1 MEESIREGEEMRES
15 ILALPIRGEYDSGRL
30 SELEKQ
36 LTQMQ
41 NTLATIVMVESNS
54 ISIEGYRHAMT
65 QEVLEL
71 SQENSELK
79 AKITQLEASSP
90 SEVPSK
96 KDVAFRLFV
105 FLLVTFGSVAAQ
117 AAYAKSGVAIG
128 DSMHGG
134 FVIWAR
140 APSQNVIAVVRVDW
154 AVASDNEFK
163 QVKQQGS
170 VSTTL
175 DVDWSVKVDV
185 ANLKPTKVY
194 YYQFIVNGTASMI
207 GRSKTLPRANDR
219 ALERVNLAVASC
231 ALLSYC
237 YFNAYDAIADW
248 AENNRLDAVLH
259 LGDYIYEYSSSA
271 LLWDESDPGKG
282 TRSHYPRKE
291 IVMLQDYRERHSQW
305 DSDRGTMRMRG
316 ALPLIAVWD
325 DHEFTNN
332 AFRTGAQNYNNGDN
346 EDPALPWKL
355 RAANASLEDRHRI
368 YRQFQYGK
376 LASLLMLH
384 TRFTGRDPEQPSKPF
399 NTSDMR
405 YFNIVFAPA
414 WRFTNGAINTD
425 GWDGYAASLLLAHLP
440 PCLAHPLLA
449 HPLLLEAERE
459 RILDTIEQ
467 HAIDNVVV
475 LTGDVHSS
483 FAMDVPREQFKA
495 YEPETGVGYD
505 PATGRGSLAL
515 EIVCNAVGFDNLF
528 RTQKRNVKYV
538 QSLYK
543 VRLKP
548 TIITNLTI
556 HSILNSVTEAAG
568 AYLLHYCLIPCG
580 AASQLG
586 MTDMHPLTLTWP

>member
-1 MEESIREGEEMRES
+1 MQYIGTVAAVRAVLVAKAATLARAGMASLTELIKKMKESIREGQEMRES

-41 NTLATIVMVESNS
+41 NTLATIVMVESNTT
-54 ISIEGYRHAMT
+54 SIEGYRQAKEECDAMT

-71 SQENSELK
+71 SQENAELK
-79 AKITQLEASSP
+79 AKITQLEASSG
-90 SEVPSK
+90 EVPSK

-185 ANLKPTKVY
+185 ANLKPKKVY
-194 YYQFIVNGTASMI
+194 CYQFIVNGTASMI

-231 ALLSYC
+231 ALLSYS

-248 AENNRLDAVLH
+248 AENNRLDAVLVGALTPSACLLAFTTRYAFMLTVCGQHLPLLGCTQLLSAPGLAWLQH

-332 AFRTGAQNYNNGDN
+332 AFRTGAQVRPLQSWPVAMMLPG
-346 EDPALPWKL
+346 PA
-355 RAANASLEDRHRI
+355 AAC
-368 YRQFQYGK
+368 K
-376 LASLLMLH
+376 TM
-384 TRFTGRDPEQPSKPF
+384 
-399 NTSDMR
+399 
-405 YFNIVFAPA
+405 
-414 WRFTNGAINTD
+414 
-425 GWDGYAASLLLAHLP
+425 
-440 PCLAHPLLA
+440 
-449 HPLLLEAERE
+449 
-459 RILDTIEQ
+459 
-467 HAIDNVVV
+467 
-475 LTGDVHSS
+475 
-483 FAMDVPREQFKA
+483 
-495 YEPETGVGYD
+495 
-505 PATGRGSLAL
+505 
-515 EIVCNAVGFDNLF
+515 
-528 RTQKRNVKYV
+528 
-538 QSLYK
+538 
-543 VRLKP
+543 
-548 TIITNLTI
+548 
-556 HSILNSVTEAAG
+556 
-568 AYLLHYCLIPCG
+568 CG
-580 AASQLG
+580 A
-586 MTDMHPLTLTWP
+586 MTDYISKQGPCYAVTS